1 MSKGNFA
8 TDTLKLALG
17 TTFTQVLGLLLSP
30 IFSRIFAPE
39 TIGVATIFTSLLGV
53 LQVIVCLRYELAIML
68 PASHEE
74 ARALLFLSFIV
85 IVVISGVTA
94 LILWVGT
101 SRALI
106 GAPFTEIQPYL
117 WLLPIALS
125 LAGISSA
132 LNAWNSRL
140 KHFGQISIAQAI
152 NSLVSLGGRL
162 IAGVL
167 WVPSSGAIIY
177 TYVFGTA
184 TSVFYFINQWMT
196 TDKNNLHPIQWH
208 TVWASAKQYYKFPL
222 YNTWSALLN
231 AVSWQLPIFM
241 LSMFFS
247 PMVVGYYALSNRVIS
262 LPMSAIGGS
271 IAQVFYQRASAS
283 IHTNSLAPIVE
294 SIFRILVLL
303 GLFPSLVLAIVGDD
317 LFSLVLGERWS
328 EAGVYSQI
336 LALWTFFWF
345 ISSPLSSLYNLQD
358 KQESLLGLQSMI
370 FLSRLLALL
379 IGGWLGDPRL
389 CLALFGFSGVV
400 VYGYMTVRILES
412 SGVSKWRPF
421 QLVLHNLLLFL
432 PAGLVLLTLKF
443 FQVSAWLTVGAAIL
457 SCGVYLLY
465 LLRSDAQ
472 IYQLFQRLVAS
483 RTTT

>member
-94 LILWVGT
+94 LILWVGI

-106 GAPFTEIQPYL
+106 GPPFTEIQPYL

-162 IAGVL
+162 IAGGL
-167 WVPSSGAIIY
+167 WAPSSGAIIY

-184 TSVFYFINQWMT
+184 TSVFYFINQWMA
-196 TDKNNLHPIQWH
+196 TDKNNLQPIQWH

-231 AVSWQLPIFM
+231 AVSWQLPVFM